1 MYKNY
6 LPQTSTKA
14 QINYSNLSNIAY
26 FDFMK

>member
-6 LPQTSTKA
+6 LSQTSTKV